1 MDLAYLHIPGMSGI
15 TERQQQI
22 IETIASMY
30 GENVSKE
37 IPFLIAQLMESNEIL
52 LKAVQAINTN
62 GQGSEAA
69 TSALARAAAVISNMP
84 SP

>member
-15 TERQQQI
+15 TKRQQQI
-22 IETIASMY
+22 IETIASTY

-52 LKAVQAINTN
+52 LEAVQAINTN
-62 GQGSEAA
+62 GQRSKAA
-69 TSALARAAAVISNMP
+69 NTALARAAAVISNMP